1 MGNAWTADNA
11 PRYSPLSEQVEK
23 ISKSFRSLRHE
34 KTLVVFTT
42 FDPWRARQARLPPT
56 NVGLVYRHEWAD
68 ALLGAVYIRRIIV

>member
-56 NVGLVYRHEWAD
+56 NVGGFDVPSI
-68 ALLGAVYIRRIIV
+68 GAGRKNFKVFPFP